1 MSHQPTPLISIIVA
15 VFNGAATLQQCIDS
29 VAQQTYPNKELIVI
43 DGGSSDGTV
52 ELLQANHE
60 KLTYWISE
68 SDGGIYSAWNK
79 GLARAQG
86 EWICFL
92 GADDYFWNAQALAQ
106 MTELLAKL
114 PSNIGVAYAPV
125 MLVNAEGEQLYPV
138 GEPWGKL
145 KERFKQLSCI
155 WHQGV
160 MHRRSLFERHGQFD
174 ETFRIAGDYE
184 LLLRELK
191 NADAV
196 FIPDV
201 IITAMRQGGISNKP
215 ANTLQTMRELRRAQK
230 MHGQSRPG
238 RLWLMATARVYV
250 RLLLWNLIGEQAT
263 RRLLDT
269 GRRIIGQPAYWTKT

>member
-1 MSHQPTPLISIIVA
+1 MSHQPTPLISIIIA

-29 VAQQTYPNKELIVI
+29 VARQTYPNKELIVI
-43 DGGSSDGTV
+43 DGSSSDGTV

-106 MTELLAKL
+106 MTEPLAKL

-201 IITAMRQGGISNKP
+201 IITAMRQGGISNNP

-230 MHGQSRPG
+230 MHGQPRPG
-238 RLWLMATARVYV
+238 WVWLMAVARVYV

-269 GRRIIGQPAYWTKT
+269 GRRLMGQPAYWTKT

>member
-1 MSHQPTPLISIIVA
+1 MSNESAPLISIIVA
-15 VFNGAATLQQCIDS
+15 VLNGAATLQQCIDS
-29 VAQQTYPNKELIVI
+29 VARQTYPNKELIVI

-52 ELLQANHE
+52 DCLNKNQG
-60 KLTYWISE
+60 KISYWISE
-68 SDGGIYSAWNK
+68 SDLGIYNAWNK

-86 EWICFL
+86 EWMCFL
-92 GADDYFWNAQALAQ
+92 GADDYFWDQQVLERMAAQL
-106 MTELLAKL
+106 EKL
-114 PSNIGVAYAPV
+114 PQEVRVAYAQI
-125 MLVNAEGEQLYPV
+125 MLLNAGGEELYPV
-138 GEPWGKL
+138 GEPWVKI

-160 MHRRSLFERHGQFD
+160 MHRRSLFEKYGQFD

-191 NADAV
+191 YADAA

-230 MHGQSRPG
+230 IHGQSRPG
-238 RLWLMATARVYV
+238 WMWLMATTRVYV
-250 RLLLWNLIGEQAT
+250 RLLLWNVMGEQTA
-263 RRLLDT
+263 RKLLDL
-269 GRRIIGQPAYWTKT
+269 GRKVSGLPAYWTKT